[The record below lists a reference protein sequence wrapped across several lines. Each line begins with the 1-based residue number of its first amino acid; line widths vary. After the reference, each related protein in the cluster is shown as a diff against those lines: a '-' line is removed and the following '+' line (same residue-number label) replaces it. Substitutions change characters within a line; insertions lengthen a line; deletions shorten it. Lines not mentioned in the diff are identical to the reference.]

1 MPLQIFDSRRFI
13 EILKEAG
20 ASEYQGSLLIDLHMV
35 VPETMDVDYNVLFLQ
50 NDVVMNHDNSLYELA
65 VYDFEKGKKSC
76 ASTIDMQSSPMIK
89 RVIPLSKS
97 QHIFNDG
104 VFLVSPKLYKEHH
117 VYDKYFQSMKEK
129 GAKFYPYKNV
139 LRNAYALR
147 DELCILP
154 MRYQVYPGQR
164 MLSISQWFCIFGI
177 SEGEYYTVE
186 EIDSALESPFC
197 TLYFLLSR
205 SRGLKTK

>member
-117 VYDKYFQSMKEK
+117 VYDKYLHFMKEK